1 VPPELGTQV
10 TRNGRQVLVNIA
22 GVTGFSSP
30 GSIPISTITGDPVA
44 DVARAVV
51 AAGKDVVDAYG
62 AEADIDSA

>member
-1 VPPELGTQV
+1 
-10 TRNGRQVLVNIA
+10 VNIA